1 MMEIMKNK
9 KYFVNLQRENIFG
22 KYAQGFLC

>member
-9 KYFVNLQRENIFG
+9 KYFVNLQQEKIFG